1 MQDLGLEKEFDDF
14 DIDQL
19 NNELD
24 YLDRYEQETLAMEEK
39 EEEAKGM
46 YSRAFD
52 YDSDENEVSRLDED
66 IDPEFRD
73 ANNQETI

>member
-1 MQDLGLEKEFDDF
+1 
-14 DIDQL
+14 
-19 NNELD
+19 
-24 YLDRYEQETLAMEEK
+24 MEER

-46 YSRAFD
+46 YVRAFD

-73 ANNQETI
+73 ATNQETV